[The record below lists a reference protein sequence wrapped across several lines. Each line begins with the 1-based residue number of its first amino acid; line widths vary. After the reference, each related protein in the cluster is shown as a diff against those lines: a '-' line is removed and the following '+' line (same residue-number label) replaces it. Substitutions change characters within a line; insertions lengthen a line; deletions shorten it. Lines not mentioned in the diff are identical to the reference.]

1 MRYLNAP
8 LPLLQY
14 LQAFRRPR
22 EAIECYKRALL
33 GTDIS
38 STSISSRLAKLY
50 DEIEDTQLA
59 LSYHQTIID
68 ISLVDNKPIHTFAKS
83 LLYVARYHV
92 EMGGGDVKKALTYLE
107 KVAQSNA
114 EEVGPASELLKRMCS
129 IPGVEI
135 EDRAKGI
142 VSLDEEKARKAL
154 KEMAAA
160 GRGLGAVPPNEG
172 DTAAAAAPAA
182 AAGSGGSATGSANGE
197 EPNVPPG
204 TAI

>member
-1 MRYLNAP
+1 
-8 LPLLQY
+8 
-14 LQAFRRPR
+14 
-22 EAIECYKRALL
+22 
-33 GTDIS
+33 
-38 STSISSRLAKLY
+38 
-50 DEIEDTQLA
+50 
-59 LSYHQTIID
+59 
-68 ISLVDNKPIHTFAKS
+68 
-83 LLYVARYHV
+83 
-92 EMGGGDVKKALTYLE
+92 MGGGDVKKALTYLE

-172 DTAAAAAPAA
+172 EAAAAAAA